1 MLSYADGGEKALK
14 ISASETKPTN
24 GQILTDRI
32 DHTDTVVFKANL
44 YLHTA
49 EEGGRHSPI
58 MDGYKPSKIKMSDI
72 DIVTSDIT
80 IKFIGDREMLLP
92 GETAEVYFIL
102 GSKIPLRVG
111 MTFDILE
118 GTAIVGDGMVSGL
131 VEEEH
136 DYTGDGVCTCSH
148 SIVETISDP
157 AAISKVFT
165 ADTYYYFKAPFEAGT
180 YSYAF
185 PAGVTGSIT
194 ACNLDGSFL
203 EYDSLYQERFDIP
216 TDGTYLV
223 IVKVNNPLNSTMT
236 LLLNTY
242 L

>member
-1 MLSYADGGEKALK
+1 
-14 ISASETKPTN
+14 
-24 GQILTDRI
+24 
-32 DHTDTVVFKANL
+32 VVFKAIL
-44 YLHTA
+44 YLHTEA
-49 EEGGRHSPI
+49 EGGRHSPI
-58 MDGYKPSKIKMSDI
+58 MDEYKPSKIKMSDK

-118 GTAIVGDGMVSGL
+118 GTAIVGDGMISRL

-136 DYTGDGVCTCSH
+136 DYTGDGVCACGH
-148 SIVETISDP
+148 SAVETVTAP
-157 AAISKVFT
+157 NAISKVFA

-185 PAGVTGSIT
+185 PAGVTGSISV
-194 ACNLDGSFL
+194 CDLDGNAVN
-203 EYDSLYQERFDIP
+203 YDSLYQERFDIP